1 MVKINQNIE
10 EIPSKPRQAR
20 ALTIISGPWRIFLE
34 KKMFSHD
41 LHITI
46 IETLFVFN
54 GKYQQIREFILSL
67 FQAGP
72 GAEGWTEQIQG
83 AGGCRHAPFI
93 F

>member
-1 MVKINQNIE
+1 MIVKINQNIE

-20 ALTIISGPWRIFLE
+20 ALTIISGPWRIYLE

-54 GKYQQIREFILSL
+54 GK
-67 FQAGP
+67 
-72 GAEGWTEQIQG
+72 
-83 AGGCRHAPFI
+83 
-93 F
+93 